1 MSKHPPECEIYDHSN
16 GPAAVIRWIEERITA
31 TLGVILAVPGADEE
45 VILDQLETV
54 EISLVSDEA
63 IAAVHGEFMDDP
75 TPTDVITFHHGEILV
90 SSETAMRE
98 ACAHGH
104 THEEE
109 LLLYIVHGLLHLNGY
124 DDLTPSARD
133 RMHRRQ
139 DEILRQLITGG

>member
-1 MSKHPPECEIYDHSN
+1 MSQRHPECEIYDHCDGPASVI
-16 GPAAVIRWIEERITA
+16 GWIQDRVPAAVAAVLA
-31 TLGVILAVPGADEE
+31 TSGSDEE
-45 VILDQLETV
+45 AILGQLELI
-54 EISLVSDEA
+54 EVSIVTDEA

-90 SSETAMRE
+90 SSDTARRE
-98 ACAHGH
+98 ATAHGH

-124 DDLTPSARD
+124 DDVTPPARD

-139 DEILRQLITGG
+139 EEILQMLVTGG

>member
-1 MSKHPPECEIYDHSN
+1 
-16 GPAAVIRWIEERITA
+16 VIGWIEERVPA
-31 TLGVILAVPGADEE
+31 ALGAVLAIVGSDEE
-45 VILDQLETV
+45 VILDQLELV
-54 EISLVSDEA
+54 EVSLVSDEA

-90 SSETAMRE
+90 SSDTAMRE
-98 ACAHGH
+98 APAHGH

-139 DEILRQLITGG
+139 DEILQQLITGG